1 MLNPFVANRPASAS
15 PLALLYCTLFRLKNQ
30 EPNLTPSLRFAA
42 CVPRAELSQL
52 PKRFL
57 LLV

>member
-15 PLALLYCTLFRLKNQ
+15 HLALSHCTLFRLKNQ

-42 CVPRAELSQL
+42 CVLPAEPSQL
-52 PKRFL
+52 PKRSL